1 MQDFFT
7 RDQEKLS
14 EFNSVLNSA
23 KNIVLISH
31 LNPDGDAFGSALGM
45 YCFLKNLSVE
55 TVTYISPT
63 DYADFLTWMP
73 HSDKIL
79 VYDQKNKE
87 VADNLITTADMI
99 FCLDFS
105 SVSRMKEMQ
114 SVVINA
120 KGKKIIIDHHE
131 QPESFADLLFWDQ
144 QASST
149 CELVI
154 RFIEDLGQSDLID
167 QETATCLYTGLLTDT
182 GSFKYSST
190 TPQVHK
196 IASFLLEKGVNPTEV
211 NRKLFDNNTIDR
223 LQFLGYVLNKKMVYL
238 PEFRVCYI
246 ALTEKE
252 LKKYNS
258 KSGDTEGIVNYG
270 LSIAG
275 VVVSAIFIEKEG
287 IIKIS
292 FRSIHD
298 FSVADIARDYFEGGG
313 HKNAAGGK
321 SKTSLEQT
329 VDKFVNLLPFYKN
342 KILLQPN

>member
-45 YCFLKNLSVE
+45 YCFLKNFSVE

-63 DYADFLTWMP
+63 DYADFLSWMP

-131 QPESFADLLFWDQ
+131 QPESFADFLFWDQ

-298 FSVADIARDYFEGGG
+298 FSVADIARDHFEGGG